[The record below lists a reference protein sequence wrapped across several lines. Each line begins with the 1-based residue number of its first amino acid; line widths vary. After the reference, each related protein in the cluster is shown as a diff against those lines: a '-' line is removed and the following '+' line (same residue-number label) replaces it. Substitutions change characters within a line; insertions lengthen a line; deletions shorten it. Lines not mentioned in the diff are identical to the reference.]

1 MDCVAKTPQP
11 GEPSYELF
19 AQEKA
24 QVLGSLAAR
33 AKSVAETFNSMP
45 GMQCNAVQGAM
56 YAFPHVSI
64 SRPVYN
70 FMFRNESY
78 VFLRSLFRKGL
89 WPRPNYSAKLPTYF
103 TLYSCWN
110 KQESVAFQGQTL
122 ANDLEHI
129 ISGIDFGIMK
139 SRIY

>member
-56 YAFPHVSI
+56 YAFPRVSI
-64 SRPVYN
+64 SRPVYS
-70 FMFRNESY
+70 FMFRNKSY
-78 VFLRSLFRKGL
+78 VLLRSLFRKRL
-89 WPRPNYSAKLPTYF
+89 WPKPNHSAKLPTYF
-103 TLYSCWN
+103 TLSSCWN
-110 KQESVAFQGQTL
+110 KQEFVAFQGQAL

-129 ISGIDFGIMK
+129 ISGIDFSIMK
-139 SRIY
+139 S